1 LATDFADFADWRGD
15 GAAFVLAEGVAHVWR
30 ASLERPAAQRE
41 ALWQFLSADERARA
55 ERFYFERKRQFF
67 IVGRGL
73 LRWLNGRY
81 LQIPPADVQ
90 FSYGEHGKPAL
101 AGERG
106 VQFNVSH
113 GQGKLLIGFARGAAL
128 GVDIEQ
134 IRLLDDADNL
144 ARRFFSEAEN
154 EAYVSVPP
162 AQKGEAFFNCW
173 TRKEAFIKAVGEGLS
188 YPLRQFDVTLRPG
201 EPARL
206 LRVKG
211 SVEDAARWS
220 LFSLTPFP
228 GYRGALV
235 VAERPWTVRC
245 WDADA
250 AEL

>member
-1 LATDFADFADWRGD
+1 
-15 GAAFVLAEGVAHVWR
+15 
-30 ASLERPAAQRE
+30 
-41 ALWQFLSADERARA
+41 LSADEREWAG
-55 ERFYFERKRQFF
+55 RFYFERDRQFY

-81 LQIPPADVQ
+81 LHKPPADIQ
-90 FSYGEHGKPAL
+90 FTYGEHGKPAL
-101 AGERG
+101 AGEQAL
-106 VQFNVSH
+106 QFNVSH

-134 IRLLDDADNL
+134 IRLLDNADKL

-162 AQKGEAFFNCW
+162 SQKGEAFYNCW

-188 YPLRQFDVTLRPG
+188 YPLRRFDVTLRPG
-201 EPARL
+201 KPARL

-228 GYRGALV
+228 GCRGALV
-235 VAERPWTVRC
+235 VAGRPWTLSC
-245 WDADA
+245 WDGDLVDPAKGVKI
-250 AEL
+250 EE